1 MELTRLTPGDECR
14 CILEG
19 GGPEETL
26 PECLAGKGSRPNVG
40 STYASM
46 YLCQQLQSFLSRDA
60 LQFHN
65 VRSLPVQDV
74 IDELVYGTAMGY
86 FFRFF
91 LLLRKLPCL
100 EESDGM
106 LLLGNVAEIQNFPTC
121 HQDLST
127 EKLATSVQIHLHTFL
142 D

>member
-1 MELTRLTPGDECR
+1 MELTRLTPGDERR

-26 PECLAGKGSRPNVG
+26 PECFVGKGSQPTVG

-60 LQFHN
+60 LQFHT

-74 IDELVYGTAMGY
+74 IDEMVHGRATGY
-86 FFRFF
+86 FFCIF
-91 LLLRKLPCL
+91 LLLRKLP
-100 EESDGM
+100 
-106 LLLGNVAEIQNFPTC
+106 
-121 HQDLST
+121 
-127 EKLATSVQIHLHTFL
+127 
-142 D
+142 